1 MLFITAAGKEYRLL
15 HALFGVVTPKA
26 ECRSSD
32 SHAHR
37 RQKKTLVSESTGTH
51 MSPFMI
57 ALRNLRTRLLPTL
70 LTTLI
75 IALGVGLA
83 IGVIA
88 LSAGVKRGLITA
100 GGPFEIVVGPKG
112 SATQLV
118 NSSILYQ
125 DVPIGNMSYAQ
136 YEALAQDPRVRDA
149 VPLAL
154 GDNIR
159 GLRIVGTTPAL
170 FRVAVTPDRPAFYRL
185 VDGKPFASDFEAVLG
200 SAAAKQLGMGI
211 GATFASTHGTLA
223 GVNQHEHTDFKYT
236 VVGILAPTETPADL
250 GVYVPL
256 SSYWKVHGE
265 LRGSIFT
272 PGTTVQDPA
281 ATNAPA
287 VATGVT
293 AVLVRGQNLNA
304 TYQIYN
310 DLNNGRDLQAALPGA
325 VLTQFLDLLGQGQR
339 LLSAISALA
348 LGMAV
353 LSMAL
358 ALYNAMLVR
367 RRETAVLRA
376 LGARRSTVVSI
387 ALCEAL
393 LQTLIGGVVGL
404 ALGHVAA
411 AVIASIINQRSAL
424 AVANTSEP
432 MTEAVILAILVVL
445 GLCAGVLPAFQAYQI
460 EAATALAG
468 GA

>member
-1 MLFITAAGKEYRLL
+1 
-15 HALFGVVTPKA
+15 
-26 ECRSSD
+26 
-32 SHAHR
+32 
-37 RQKKTLVSESTGTH
+37 
-51 MSPFMI
+51 MSPFTI
-57 ALRNLRTRLLPTL
+57 ALRNLRTRALPTA

-125 DVPIGNMSYAQ
+125 DVPIGNITYAQ
-136 YEALAQDPRVRDA
+136 YEAIAQDPRVRDA

-154 GDNIR
+154 GDNLR

-170 FRVAVTPDRPAFYRL
+170 FRVAVTPDRPAFYR
-185 VDGKPFASDFEAVLG
+185 VSEGKPFANDFEAVLG
-200 SAAAKQLGMGI
+200 SAAARQLGLSVGV
-211 GATFASTHGTLA
+211 TFESTHGTLA
-223 GVNQHEHTDFKYT
+223 GVNQRSHSSFQYT

-265 LRGSIFT
+265 TRGSIFT
-272 PGTTVQDPA
+272 PGATVQDPA
-281 ATNAPA
+281 AANAPA
-287 VATGVT
+287 SPTGVT

-310 DLNNGRDLQAALPGA
+310 DLNNGRDMQAALPGA

-339 LLSAISALA
+339 LLSAISWLA

-358 ALYNAMLVR
+358 ALYNALLAR
-367 RRETAVLRA
+367 RREIAVLRA
-376 LGARRSTVVSI
+376 IGARRSIIVSI
-387 ALCEAL
+387 ALWEAL
-393 LQTLIGGVVGL
+393 LQAALGGIVGL
-404 ALGHVAA
+404 ALGHGAA
-411 AVIASIINQRSAL
+411 AIIAYVVNQRSAL
-424 AVANTSEP
+424 AVAITGEP
-432 MTEAVILAILVVL
+432 LTEAAILGILLLL
-445 GLCAGVLPAFQAYQI
+445 GLLAGVLPAVQAYRV
-460 EAATALAG
+460 EAASALAG